1 MGTGASVGSVAD
13 EERWQEV
20 GALRWAQGTD
30 GELVEPFGL
39 RYFGGFSER
48 MVSLSSHLG
57 GRFGGI
63 GRFDKLS
70 DRWGQG
76 LGGVKR
82 GRVVG

>member
-1 MGTGASVGSVAD
+1 M
-13 EERWQEV
+13 RN
-20 GALRWAQGTD
+20 D
-30 GELVEPFGL
+30 GRRSAHFGGL
-39 RYFGGFSER
+39 RER

-82 GRVVG
+82 GRVVGEFKITLP

>member
-1 MGTGASVGSVAD
+1 MAD

-82 GRVVG
+82 GRVVGEFKITLP